1 MGFSKYTQRTIN
13 TPYKS
18 SRNGTKVTTIVLHH
32 MASTSLDGVLS
43 MWINATRQ
51 GSANY
56 AIGNEG
62 QIIGAVDEDLRS
74 WSLANAA
81 FDSKSIT
88 FEIENEALGGSWPV
102 SSAAHEATAKVVAD
116 ICQRYGIAINR
127 TNILG
132 HREVYSRYGVG
143 YSTACPGGLNM
154 DWIVNRANQI
164 ASGTAAPT
172 PTQETDFD
180 MPQNWNNNGTIVTI
194 GETFAIVWTSVTD
207 FNYLTNMAAWG
218 TPISK
223 NLTGDQ
229 LTTIVNAANARGAAY
244 AKVSASAT
252 SDPKAIADALL
263 PGITAAIAAS
273 GGTELTAQ
281 QVSDAAE
288 LAVRKVLAD
297 AATK

>member
-1 MGFSKYTQRTIN
+1 MGFSKYTTRTIN

-18 SRNGTKVTTIVLHH
+18 SRNGVRITTIVLHH

-62 QIIGAVDEDLRS
+62 QVVGAVDESLRS

-102 SSAAHEATAKVVAD
+102 SGAAHEATAKVVAD

-164 ASGTAAPT
+164 ASGTAT
-172 PTQETDFD
+172 PTEEKTED
-180 MPQNWNNNGTIVTI
+180 MTQGIYTRIAT
-194 GETFAIVWTSVTD
+194 GE
-207 FNYLTNMAAWG
+207 
-218 TPISK
+218 
-223 NLTGDQ
+223 
-229 LTTIVNAANARGAAY
+229 GAGGIFY
-244 AKVSASAT
+244 Q
-252 SDPKAIADALL
+252 DA
-263 PGITAAIAAS
+263 PGAPLYGL
-273 GGTELTAQ
+273 GGTEW
-281 QVSDAAE
+281 AAAASNGNKYANISAADFQALYRMVGSITTE
-288 LAVRKVLAD
+288 APYGRIVRNAD
-297 AATK
+297 GTPKIAFPG